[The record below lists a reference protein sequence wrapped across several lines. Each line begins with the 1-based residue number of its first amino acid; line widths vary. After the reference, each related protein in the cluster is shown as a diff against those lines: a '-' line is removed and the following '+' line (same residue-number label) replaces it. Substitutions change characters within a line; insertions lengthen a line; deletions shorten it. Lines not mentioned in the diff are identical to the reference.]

1 MKLPPHIQTAMQL
14 IQLHDAEKA
23 GKITKTGQEQL
34 ALLRQKLQ
42 EEMAVL
48 PLPDFQDPYGL
59 LED

>member
-1 MKLPPHIQTAMQL
+1 MQL